1 MKSLKTTDKEVYDLV
16 RKELEREEHSIIL
29 IASENYV
36 GGAILEVQGSI
47 LTNKYAE
54 GYPEKRYYGG
64 CRFLDGIERIAI
76 ERACELFGAEHAN
89 VQSHSGSS
97 ANMAVMYAT
106 LNVGDKVLGMSL
118 AHGGHLTHGAPAN
131 YSGRFY
137 KPVFYTVS
145 KENERIDYDE
155 VRQIALQEKP
165 RVIIAGASAYSRIL
179 DFERFRKIADE
190 VGAYLF
196 VDMAHIAG
204 AVATGLHP
212 SPIPHAHVVST
223 TTHKTLRGPRG
234 GLILCKKEL
243 ARAIDQAVFPGTQG
257 GPLMHV
263 IAAKAVAL
271 KSAMAPEFRVYQ
283 EQIMRNARHLSG
295 SLAKKGYRI
304 VSGGTD
310 NHLFLVDLSDKGIT
324 GMEAE
329 RALERSG
336 IMVNKNLIPFD
347 SRGPNTA
354 SGIRIGTPAV
364 TTRGMKEGEMEAI
377 GDMIDTVLKDPTSNK
392 VHRAMLERV
401 QGLCKGFPFYSAIYS
416 L

>member
-1 MKSLKTTDKEVYDLV
+1 METLKTMDSEVYDLI
-16 RKELEREEHSIIL
+16 RKELERLEHSIIL

-36 GGAILEVQGSI
+36 DRAILEVQGSI

-54 GYPEKRYYGG
+54 GYPDRRYYGG
-64 CRFLDGIERIAI
+64 CQFLDGIERLAI
-76 ERACELFGAEHAN
+76 DRACKLFGAEHAN

-97 ANMAVMYAT
+97 ANMAVMYAM
-106 LNVGDKVLGMSL
+106 LDLGDKVLGMSL

-137 KPVFYTVS
+137 KPVFYSVS
-145 KENERIDYDE
+145 KESERIDYDE
-155 VRQIALQEKP
+155 VREIALKERP
-165 RVIIAGASAYSRIL
+165 RMIIAGASAYSRIL
-179 DFERFRKIADE
+179 DFERFRAIADE

-212 SPIPHAHVVST
+212 SPVPYAHIVST

-234 GLILCKKEL
+234 GLILCKKEF
-243 ARAIDQAVFPGTQG
+243 AKAIDQAVFPGTQG

-263 IAAKAVAL
+263 VAAKAVAL
-271 KSAMAPEFRVYQ
+271 KNAMAPEFKVYQ
-283 EQIMRNARHLSG
+283 EQIIKNARHLASC
-295 SLAKKGYRI
+295 LARKGYRI

-329 RALERSG
+329 RALEYSG

-364 TTRGMKEGEMEAI
+364 TTRGMKEEEMEAVA
-377 GDMIDTVLKDPTSNK
+377 DMIDTVLKDPQNEK
-392 VHRAMLERV
+392 VHRTMLERV
-401 QGLCKGFPFYSAIYS
+401 KGLCTGFPFYPS
-416 L
+416 LFSQ

>member
-1 MKSLKTTDKEVYDLV
+1 METLRTTDSEVYDLI
-16 RKELEREEHSIIL
+16 RKELERLEHSIIL

-36 GGAILEVQGSI
+36 DRTILEVQGSI

-54 GYPEKRYYGG
+54 GYPDRRYYGG
-64 CRFLDGIERIAI
+64 CQFLDGIERLAI
-76 ERACELFGAEHAN
+76 DRACKLFGAEHAN

-97 ANMAVMYAT
+97 ANMAVVYAM
-106 LNVGDKVLGMSL
+106 LDLGDKVMGMSL

-137 KPVFYTVS
+137 KPVFYSVS
-145 KENERIDYDE
+145 KESERIDYDE
-155 VRQIALQEKP
+155 VREIALKERP
-165 RVIIAGASAYSRIL
+165 RMIIAGASAYSRIL
-179 DFERFRKIADE
+179 DFERFRAIADE

-212 SPIPHAHVVST
+212 SPVPYAHVVST

-234 GLILCKKEL
+234 GLILCKKEF
-243 ARAIDQAVFPGTQG
+243 AKAIDQAVFPGTQG

-263 IAAKAVAL
+263 VAAKAVAL
-271 KSAMAPEFRVYQ
+271 RDAMAPEFRVYQ
-283 EQIMRNARHLSG
+283 EQIIKNARHLASC
-295 SLAKKGYRI
+295 LARKGYRI

-310 NHLFLVDLSDKGIT
+310 NHLFLVDLSDKGTT

-329 RALERSG
+329 RALEHSG

-347 SRGPNTA
+347 LRGPNTA

-364 TTRGMKEGEMEAI
+364 TTRGMKEDQMEAVA
-377 GDMIDTVLKDPTSNK
+377 DMIDTVLKDPQNEK
-392 VHRAMLERV
+392 VHRMMLERV
-401 QGLCKGFPFYSAIYS
+401 KGLCKGFPIYPS
-416 L
+416 LFSP